1 MASHRWQA
9 LAAAGGHPQRPLWAS
24 TGVKDPTYVD
34 TRYVDELVAPGVV
47 NTMPAATLEAVAD
60 HGAVPADSVRGT
72 YDKARATL
80 EALSGL
86 GIDLDAV
93 TADLEDEGV
102 TKFETSWTELLDT
115 VDTALAAARA
125 ELAR

>member
-1 MASHRWQA
+1 M
-9 LAAAGGHPQRPLWAS
+9 
-24 TGVKDPTYVD
+24 
-34 TRYVDELVAPGVV
+34 
-47 NTMPAATLEAVAD
+47 
-60 HGAVPADSVRGT
+60 PADSVRGT